1 MLDGYWLP
9 ENLSAYG
16 HEIDRLF
23 YIILA
28 ITTTVVVVTESLLF
42 WFLWNYRARPGRRAL
57 YTHGSTKVEI
67 VWTAVPALILIVLAS
82 YGQRVWSSTRETP
95 PADAFVVRV
104 NARQFQWNMT
114 YSGADGVFGT
124 PDDFDS
130 LGVMALPFGR
140 PIIVEITSKDVI
152 HSFFL
157 PQFRVKQ
164 DAVPGITTRVWFS
177 PERTGDWEI
186 ACAELCGIG
195 HASMRGYLKIM
206 PPDAFAAWSAETK
219 GGS

>member
-1 MLDGYWLP
+1 MLEGYWLP

-16 HEIDRLF
+16 HEMDRLF

-28 ITTTVVVVTESLLF
+28 ITTAVFVATEGLLF
-42 WFLWNYRARPGRRAL
+42 WFLWRYRARPGGKAL

-82 YGQRVWSSTRETP
+82 YGQRVWSSVRQTP

-114 YSGADGVFGT
+114 YAGPDGVFDT
-124 PDDFDS
+124 SDDFES

-140 PIIVEITSKDVI
+140 PILVEITSKDVI

-164 DAVPGITTRVWFS
+164 DAVPGITTRVWFL
-177 PERTGDWEI
+177 PEKVGDWEI

-195 HASMRGYLKIM
+195 HSSMRGYLKIL
-206 PPDAFAAWSAETK
+206 PPADFDAWSVEMK
-219 GGS
+219 EGS